1 MSQTT
6 NIQEVKKQIFDMIN
20 ELKQLSIKCELLAQG
35 QIAESKEKQVKCLK
49 CHDTKMLHIEGSGWV
64 DQKCLVCA

>member
-1 MSQTT
+1 
-6 NIQEVKKQIFDMIN
+6 MIN